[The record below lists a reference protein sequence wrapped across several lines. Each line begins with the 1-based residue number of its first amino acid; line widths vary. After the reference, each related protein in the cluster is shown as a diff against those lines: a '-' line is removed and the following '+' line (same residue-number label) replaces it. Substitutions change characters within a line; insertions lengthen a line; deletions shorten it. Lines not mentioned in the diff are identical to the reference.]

1 MRKLLIFLLLLCF
14 PKIVFNQPCNILL
27 KKCIIENGESL
38 LNRAY
43 KSGTLDKN
51 TEEKLTY
58 YCDKFDCVTFIEYLL
73 ALSLFQNQIRNP
85 KSNFEEILTKIRYQ
99 DGIIAGYGSRLH
111 YFTSW
116 IIQNKQ
122 NGYIDDITQRAGGI
136 PWQKKIN
143 YMSSHVHLYPK
154 LNNTKE
160 YEKILTAENTIST
173 STFYYIPKTN
183 LIKLQNHVE
192 DGDIIAITTN
202 KKGLDI
208 IHTGIV
214 IIIKGKVHLMHASSD
229 DKKVVITKE
238 HLEKYLGRH
247 RNQTG
252 IMILRPTCPA

>member
-1 MRKLLIFLLLLCF
+1 MRKFLIFLTLLCF
-14 PKIVFNQPCNILL
+14 PEKALNQSCNNLL
-27 KKCIIENGESL
+27 KKCIVENGASL
-38 LNRAY
+38 LNSAY
-43 KSGTLDKN
+43 NSGTLDKN
-51 TEEKLTY
+51 NEEKLTY
-58 YCDKFDCVTFIEYLL
+58 YCDKFDCVTYIEYLL
-73 ALSLFQNQIRNP
+73 ALSLFQNPTRNP
-85 KSNFEEILTKIRYQ
+85 QSNFEEILTKIRYQ
-99 DGIIAGYGSRLH
+99 NGIIDGYGSRLH

-122 NGYIDDITQRAGGI
+122 NGFIDDITERAGGI

-143 YMSSHVHLYPK
+143 YMSSQVNQYPK
-154 LNNTKE
+154 LNNIKD

-173 STFYYIPKTN
+173 SKFYYIPKTN

-208 IHTGIV
+208 IHIGFA
-214 IIIKGKVHLMHASSD
+214 IIKQGKVHLMHASSD

-252 IMILRPTCPA
+252 IMILRPRCPA